1 MKTSKKSFV
10 ANYWHAQ
17 YCLSAWGCNQYALWK
32 FCLNNLSLQAFFF
45 STIVFNSTNF
55 LCFIFSKVLERGLN
69 VHPNQRYFLSRIN
82 LKLTIL
88 YNSLEHQV
96 GQVYVYIAIQWR
108 KHYQRHKSQDTIV
121 YCSNERT
128 YSPFYQEIRAKDREK
143 KKCLK
148 VVIFCF

>member
-17 YCLSAWGCNQYALWK
+17 YCKSVWGCNQYALWK

-69 VHPNQRYFLSRIN
+69 VHPNQCYFLSRIK
-82 LKLTIL
+82 LKLTIIIQFARTPSGP
-88 YNSLEHQV
+88 SLCLHCNPMAKTLSKTQV
-96 GQVYVYIAIQWR
+96 
-108 KHYQRHKSQDTIV
+108 TIV